1 MTGSWFKRSLT
12 LSNLRGLV
20 WFFITLKQIFSE
32 NAAPLLAYYQ
42 IQLLFFQRVSW
53 LTGKETSEN
62 FELEIPRVPRF
73 QTLFFLK
80 WRPSYFFLQTLL
92 TNKQT
97 NKQRGKSFKNT
108 KSKKMAKAKAALVT
122 QGWKWSHCKPTQLD
136 ELVPALGQLASHL
149 NTCFSDVF

>member
-1 MTGSWFKRSLT
+1 M
-12 LSNLRGLV
+12 
-20 WFFITLKQIFSE
+20 FSE

-80 WRPSYFFLQTLL
+80 WRPSYFFSP
-92 TNKQT
+92 NVVDKQT
-97 NKQRGKSFKNT
+97 NKE
-108 KSKKMAKAKAALVT
+108 AKASRTRK
-122 QGWKWSHCKPTQLD
+122 
-136 ELVPALGQLASHL
+136 
-149 NTCFSDVF
+149 